1 MERRVVITA
10 ASAITPVG
18 RTEAEIMDHL
28 TAGRSGV
35 RSLKEDQL
43 LAGLL
48 NSKVFGTVAYDIAY
62 DFPRKY
68 AKTMGPVAFY
78 ACQVAK
84 EVIEQTGLD
93 AEFRASGRMGLAF
106 GSTQGSPTVQREVL
120 QALFTED
127 RAAVLRVNAAA
138 YLKSMTHTAAAN
150 IARMFSITG
159 RTIASCTAC
168 TTSSQSIGF
177 GYEAIKFGLADVM
190 LCGGAD
196 EYDTTTVAVFDQLL
210 VASHAFNATPERTP
224 RPFDRRRDG
233 LVIGEGAGAVML
245 EEYEFA
251 RRRGAEILGEVLGF
265 ANCNNGGDMILP
277 STAGIE
283 LTLRTAFDAAGIAP
297 SDVDLVSA
305 HATATRFG
313 DVIEAQ
319 AMHSFYGD
327 RPWVTGLK
335 SYVGHT
341 MGTCGV
347 METIF
352 CLYMMKRGV
361 LIPTLNLDEVDP
373 DCAMLRHVREV
384 ADAEIRTV
392 AVQNFAFGGVNTALV
407 LRRV

>member
-18 RTEAEIMDHL
+18 RTEAEIVDNL

-35 RSLKEDQL
+35 RSLREDSL

-48 NSKVFGTVAYDIAY
+48 NSRVYGTVAYDIAY

-78 ACQVAK
+78 ACQVAR
-84 EVIEQTGLD
+84 EVIEEAGLD
-93 AEFRASGRMGLAF
+93 AEFRASGRMGVAF
-106 GSTQGSPTVQREVL
+106 GSTQGSPTIQRDVMR
-120 QALFTED
+120 ALFTQD
-127 RAAVLRVNAAA
+127 RAAIIRVNAAA
-138 YLKSMTHTAAAN
+138 YLQSMTHTAAAN

-177 GYEAIKFGLADVM
+177 GYEAIKFGVADAM

-251 RRRGAEILGEVLGF
+251 RRRGAEAIGEVIGF
-265 ANCNNGGDMILP
+265 ANCNNGGDMIMP
-277 STAGIE
+277 SSAGIE
-283 LTLRTAFDAAGIAP
+283 LTLRTGLAAAKLVP

-305 HATATRFG
+305 HATATKFG
-313 DVIEAQ
+313 DVVEAQ
-319 AMHSFYGD
+319 AMRAVYGD
-327 RPWVTGLK
+327 QPWVTGLK

-347 METIF
+347 MEAIF
-352 CLYMMKRGV
+352 CLYMMKRGI
-361 LIPTLNLDEVDP
+361 LIPTLNLEEVDP
-373 DCAMLRHVREV
+373 DCAMVRHVREV
-384 ADAEIRTV
+384 RDTPVNTV
-392 AVQNFAFGGVNTALV
+392 AVQNFAFGGVNTV
-407 LRRV
+407 LFVRRV

>member
-84 EVIEQTGLD
+84 ESSS
-93 AEFRASGRMGLAF
+93 RPASTRNSAPAAAWGWPSAPL
-106 GSTQGSPTVQREVL
+106 
-120 QALFTED
+120 
-127 RAAVLRVNAAA
+127 RAARRCSARCCSPVHGGPGRRAPRERRRLPQVDDAHGRGQHRPHVLHHGSDHRLLHGMHDQQPVDR
-138 YLKSMTHTAAAN
+138 L
-150 IARMFSITG
+150 
-159 RTIASCTAC
+159 C
-168 TTSSQSIGF
+168 
-177 GYEAIKFGLADVM
+177 YEAIKFGLADVM

-224 RPFDRRRDG
+224 SPFDRRRDG

-319 AMHSFYGD
+319 AMHSFYGIG
-327 RPWVTGLK
+327 R
-335 SYVGHT
+335 GH
-341 MGTCGV
+341 GPQ
-347 METIF
+347 E
-352 CLYMMKRGV
+352 
-361 LIPTLNLDEVDP
+361 
-373 DCAMLRHVREV
+373 
-384 ADAEIRTV
+384 
-392 AVQNFAFGGVNTALV
+392 
-407 LRRV
+407 LRRPHDGHLRGDGNHLLPVHDEARRS